1 MMRTRWPWMA
11 GLSILIAIGF
21 MVWANQ
27 QSTNRS
33 FAMAEQFVVN
43 DPANQDVNGALPSV
57 TEPACPVTETP
68 AIPELPPPATTPV
81 VAPVALASD
90 FVTLSPPPFTAPTL
104 TIPNPPS
111 DCDETPMAPPPPA
124 TVEPPMAPSI
134 VKVSGP
140 VPTPSAETSSPE
152 RVAFPWKFTM
162 ETVGDKTQ
170 FEVRRGEESLIR
182 VQCDAVDFSSTG
194 GGLVARGRVV
204 VSGPCHE
211 ARCERMTIAWPS
223 GEVALDGGVQLSFR
237 HEGVQQMMRAEA
249 VTFRIGGPT
258 EPVEFSSRDVQ
269 IKVAPRGN

>member
-1 MMRTRWPWMA
+1 MRTRWPWMA
-11 GLSILIAIGF
+11 ALSILIAVGF
-21 MVWANQ
+21 MISANQ

-43 DPANQDVNGALPSV
+43 DPANQDVASAPPSV
-57 TEPACPVTETP
+57 IEPACPVTETP
-68 AIPELPPPATTPV
+68 AIPVSPPTAPLPAG
-81 VAPVALASD
+81 APIVMAQD
-90 FVTLSPPPFTAPTL
+90 FVTLPSPPFTAPPL
-104 TIPNPPS
+104 TISNSPS

-140 VPTPSAETSSPE
+140 VSAPSADTTQPE

-170 FEVRRGEESLIR
+170 FEVRRGEESLVR
-182 VQCDAVDFSSTG
+182 VQCDGVDFSSAG

-237 HEGVQQMMRAEA
+237 HEGLQQMMRAETL
-249 VTFRIGGPT
+249 TFRIGGPT

-269 IKVAPRGN
+269 IKVTPRGN

>member
-1 MMRTRWPWMA
+1 MA
-11 GLSILIAIGF
+11 GLSLLIAVGLL
-21 MVWANQ
+21 VWD
-27 QSTNRS
+27 NRQPRTAS
-33 FAMAEQFVVN
+33 LAMAEQLVVN
-43 DPANQDVNGALPSV
+43 EPANQDVMGGPPPAI
-57 TEPACPVTETP
+57 EPASPVTETS
-68 AIPELPPPATTPV
+68 AIPVYPPPAPMVGCCPVVLTQDFVPLPPPPFP
-81 VAPVALASD
+81 AP
-90 FVTLSPPPFTAPTL
+90 PL

-124 TVEPPMAPSI
+124 TVEPPMAPAI

-140 VPTPSAETSSPE
+140 VPTPSAETASPE
-152 RVAFPWKFTM
+152 RIPFPWKFTM

-170 FEVRRGEESLIR
+170 FEVRRGEESLVR
-182 VQCDAVDFSSTG
+182 VQCDAVDFSSSS

-237 HEGVQQMMRAEA
+237 HEGLQQMMRAEA

-269 IKVAPRGN
+269 IKVIPRGN

>member
-1 MMRTRWPWMA
+1 
-11 GLSILIAIGF
+11 
-21 MVWANQ
+21 
-27 QSTNRS
+27 
-33 FAMAEQFVVN
+33 
-43 DPANQDVNGALPSV
+43 
-57 TEPACPVTETP
+57 
-68 AIPELPPPATTPV
+68 
-81 VAPVALASD
+81 
-90 FVTLSPPPFTAPTL
+90 
-104 TIPNPPS
+104 
-111 DCDETPMAPPPPA
+111 MAPPPPA

-170 FEVRRGEESLIR
+170 FEVRRGEESLVR

-269 IKVAPRGN
+269 IKVTPRGN